1 MNTFC
6 LKFTNII
13 NIMSNPESYNSE
25 EKNKETVDNSLPNF
39 FLNMNKKKLKSKDME
54 PIVELLKKIIPS
66 NLNVDYS
73 DLLSYFKYYQK
84 VQSKPV
90 CKCYTQNNSNLDKY
104 QDVDIIKS
112 YDLFI
117 NFNCK
122 NCGHFESE
130 HTTCKKYVN
139 TDDSYNCKCCG
150 IRKDLHTI
158 CMNYDSIDNYCNYCG
173 FSWLEHRLKYDKMNI
188 DDCGNFISHPEN
200 SKRCCNCIYNETH
213 HKYSKKYHA
222 LNQKAKDKVADDFF
236 VLTSEFIQMSDSKK
250 IEVCMMYEII
260 TKMLIIQK

>member
-6 LKFTNII
+6 LKFINII

-25 EKNKETVDNSLPNF
+25 QKNKEKVDNLVSDL
-39 FLNMNKKKLKSKDME
+39 FLNINKKKLKSKDME

-73 DLLSYFKYYQK
+73 DLLSYFKNYQK

-90 CKCYTQNNSNLDKY
+90 CKCYTENISVLDKY
-104 QDVDIIKS
+104 QDEEIIKS

-122 NCGHFESE
+122 KCGHFESE
-130 HTTCKKYVN
+130 HKPCKKYVN
-139 TDDSYNCKCCG
+139 TDDSYNCECCG

-158 CMNYDSIDNYCNYCG
+158 CMNYDSIDNNCNYCG
-173 FSWLEHRLKYDKMNI
+173 FSWLEHRLKYDEMKI

-200 SKRCCNCIYNETH
+200 SKRCCNCIYNEIH
-213 HKYSKKYHA
+213 HKYSKKYHT
-222 LNQKAKDKVADDFF
+222 LNQKAKDEVADDFF
-236 VLTSEFIQMSDSKK
+236 VLTSEFIQMPDSEK
-250 IEVCMMYEII
+250 IEVYMKYKII
-260 TKMLIIQK
+260 TKMLTNQK